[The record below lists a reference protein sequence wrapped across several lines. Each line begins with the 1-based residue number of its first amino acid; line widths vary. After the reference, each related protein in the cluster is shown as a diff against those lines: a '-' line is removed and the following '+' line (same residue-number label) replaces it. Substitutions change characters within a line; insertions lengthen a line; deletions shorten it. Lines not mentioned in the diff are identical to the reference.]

1 MKVETQ
7 VLEHLDALLE
17 EAGLGACVALR
28 LCVDGARQ
36 VELAP
41 DVPRPDDRV
50 LRHDAR
56 PVLLLAPDVA
66 ARFQGRLLALD
77 GGELRLRGAG

>member
-7 VLEHLDALLE
+7 VLVHLERLLAD
-17 EAGLGACVALR
+17 AGLGDSIALR
-28 LCVDGARQ
+28 LCADDAKE

-50 LRHDAR
+50 LRHAER
-56 PVLLLAPDVA
+56 PVLLLAPDVE
-66 ARFQGRLLALD
+66 ARFDGGVLALD
-77 GGELRLRGAG
+77 GDEIRLRWSA